1 MSVNNV
7 SATNS
12 TSSQNT
18 TTTNTTSQLKDEFL
32 SLLVAQLKN
41 QDPTSPVD
49 NSQYV
54 AELAKFSSLEQMQN
68 MNSNISQL
76 VTLQQ
81 SNGNN
86 NSLLYATN
94 MLGKNVEATDP
105 DTNATYSGKVES
117 YQIKNSEVYFTVD
130 GQSIPASWISS
141 ASLADSEAS

>member
-7 SATNS
+7 SATTS
-12 TSSQNT
+12 TSSQT
-18 TTTNTTSQLKDEFL
+18 TTTTTTSQLKDEFL
-32 SLLVAQLKN
+32 NLLVAQLKN
-41 QDPTSPVD
+41 QDPTSPID

-54 AELAKFSSLEQMQN
+54 AELAQFSSLEQMQN

-81 SNGNN
+81 NSGDS

-117 YQIKNSEVYFTVD
+117 YQIKNSEVYFTVG

-141 ASLADSEAS
+141 ASLAG